1 MAPSE
6 HPPIARLRK
15 LRAVELR
22 VPTLTESADFYAEV
36 WGLEVVDRDQDTAW
50 LRGTGDEHHILGLTR
65 APATASASSP
75 SPSPPAR
82 RSTRPPAASSPGAS
96 PRSPGPA
103 RSTRSAAATAC
114 ASPTPRAA

>member
-65 APATASASSP
+65 APRNGLGKLSFAVAT
-75 SPSPPAR
+75 R
-82 RSTRPPAASSPGAS
+82 ED
-96 PRSPGPA
+96 
-103 RSTRSAAATAC
+103 
-114 ASPTPRAA
+114 PTPAVQVFAELLREVAAGRTEDAEPELPADEPG